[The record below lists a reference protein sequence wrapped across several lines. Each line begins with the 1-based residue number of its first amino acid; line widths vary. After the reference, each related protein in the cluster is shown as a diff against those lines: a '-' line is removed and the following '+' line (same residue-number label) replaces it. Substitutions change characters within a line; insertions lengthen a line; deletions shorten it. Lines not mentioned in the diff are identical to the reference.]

1 MALVI
6 DAIGIG
12 YSAML
17 HHQQQILTA
26 ADGHSI
32 HLQLWRPDGDCSR
45 LIQVLHGLGEHTD
58 RYARFAAAAAE
69 RGYAVCAHD
78 HRGHGGH
85 GNGPGHFADT
95 DGWQKIIDD
104 AEAVSSSIREQ
115 FAGTPVILLGHSM
128 GSFIAQTFAMHSG
141 ARLSG
146 LILSASTWPSRL
158 ELAPAFLLARLETW
172 RLGVRGKSRLLN
184 QLGFGNFNKSFAPA
198 RTDLDWLSQDNAEVD
213 KYIADPLCGGP
224 YSCRLWCDLLAG
236 LFRISSDKAL
246 LRIPSDLPIL
256 ITGGESDPVGGDK
269 GMTRLAMHYA
279 QTSHQRLTVKIY
291 AGGRHEMLN
300 EINRDEVA
308 SDWLNWI
315 GATRGI

>member
-1 MALVI
+1 
-6 DAIGIG
+6 
-12 YSAML
+12 ML
-17 HHQQQILTA
+17 HHQHQTLTA
-26 ADGHSI
+26 LDGHDI
-32 HLQLWRPDGDCSR
+32 HVQLWQPDGECSH
-45 LIQVLHGLGEHTD
+45 LIQVLHGLGEHAD
-58 RYARFAAAAAE
+58 RYARFAATAAE
-69 RGYAVCAHD
+69 RGYAVCVHN

-85 GNGPGHFADT
+85 GGVPGHFADA

-104 AEAVSSSIREQ
+104 AEAVSNSIREQ

-128 GSFIAQTFAMHSG
+128 GSYIAQAFAMHYG

-146 LILSASTWPSRL
+146 LILSASTWPSRVQ
-158 ELAPAFLLARLETW
+158 LLPLLVVAHIESW
-172 RLGVRGKSRLLN
+172 RLDARGKSPLLN
-184 QLGFGNFNKSFAPA
+184 QLGFGNFNKSFEPA
-198 RTDLDWLSQDNAEVD
+198 RTDLDWLSRDDAEVD
-213 KYIADPLCGGP
+213 KYVADPLCGGP
-224 YSCRLWCDLLAG
+224 YSCRLWRDLLGG

-308 SDWLNWI
+308 SDWLSWI